1 MAGVDGAGK
10 KANLEAA
17 VKHWWNAANAAHGT
31 PGGNLLEA
39 AEAFGVIIGADSVKP
54 KDCEVWQ
61 ENAEA
66 VKIFVYCSRQ
76 WRVGDHG
83 PYGLDYGTIF
93 SMMDLYN
100 VKDKQSVME
109 DIRIMEDEALRL
121 FHQKN

>member
-1 MAGVDGAGK
+1 M
-10 KANLEAA
+10 
-17 VKHWWNAANAAHGT
+17 KHWWNASNTAHGT

-66 VKIFVYCSRQ
+66 VEIFVYCSRQ
-76 WRVGDHG
+76 WRVGNDG
-83 PYGLDYGTIF
+83 PYALDYGPVF
-93 SMMDLYN
+93 DMMDLYE

-109 DIRIMEDEALRL
+109 DIRIIEDEALRL
-121 FHQKN
+121 FHQKT

>member
-1 MAGVDGAGK
+1 MAGVNGAGK

-17 VKHWWNAANAAHGT
+17 VKHWWNAADTVRGSS
-31 PGGNLLEA
+31 GGNLLEA
-39 AEAFGVIIGADSVKP
+39 AEAFGVIIDADSVKS

-66 VKIFVYCSRQ
+66 VKIFLYCSTQ
-76 WRVGDHG
+76 WRVGPER
-83 PYGLDYGTIF
+83 PYGLDYNTVF

-109 DIRIMEDEALRL
+109 GVQIMEHKALAL
-121 FHQKN
+121 FSQKT